1 MNITAML
8 GAGAL
13 AIGSLVFTA
22 APAEAQRHDQRGH
35 DRGHQDRDQRHGQD
49 RYDRGHQNRDQ
60 HYGQR
65 RYDRGHYN
73 RGGHYGQRDH
83 RRGYAYRYRSH
94 VRSRVVCRVQRGY
107 YGPVRRCY
115 RVYR

>member
-1 MNITAML
+1 MKITAIL

-13 AIGSLVFTA
+13 AIGSLVVTA
-22 APAEAQRHDQRGH
+22 APAAAQRHGDGN
-35 DRGHQDRDQRHGQD
+35 
-49 RYDRGHQNRDQ
+49 YDRGHHDRDNYNRGHNDRGH

-65 RYDRGHYN
+65 N
-73 RGGHYGQRDH
+73 H
-83 RRGYAYRYRSH
+83 RRGYAYGYRSN

-115 RVYR
+115 RIYR